1 MNGFFFFKN
10 TPQQNVNMDPVGQI
24 EMKRKNSATEYDI
37 LIRKQGCEK
46 EI

>member
-1 MNGFFFFKN
+1 
-10 TPQQNVNMDPVGQI
+10 MDPVGQI